1 MTATFYPIQSYILG
15 IPLNVKLL
23 NSKSSNAFEKALLS
37 GFYYSFSGKVL
48 ILGNANVGKTCITRI
63 LIGKKPN
70 MKRHS
75 TEGIQ
80 VHANRACINKETK
93 KLIPGGKS
101 RNNKFWK
108 WVFWQGSLESKTR
121 VNSTGLKWRTYI
133 ICDTCQYCYV
143 RIISDHGWKENVKIF
158 IEDDY
163 ELWKHP
169 LRLMMKC

>member
-1 MTATFYPIQSYILG
+1 MTATLYPIQSYSLG

-23 NSKSSNAFEKALLS
+23 NSKSRNAYEKALLS

-63 LIGKKPN
+63 LIGKKPK

-80 VHANRACINKETK
+80 VHVNRACIKKETK

-101 RNNKFWK
+101 GNK
-108 WVFWQGSLESKTR
+108 
-121 VNSTGLKWRTYI
+121 
-133 ICDTCQYCYV
+133 
-143 RIISDHGWKENVKIF
+143 KI
-158 IEDDY
+158 
-163 ELWKHP
+163 
-169 LRLMMKC
+169 